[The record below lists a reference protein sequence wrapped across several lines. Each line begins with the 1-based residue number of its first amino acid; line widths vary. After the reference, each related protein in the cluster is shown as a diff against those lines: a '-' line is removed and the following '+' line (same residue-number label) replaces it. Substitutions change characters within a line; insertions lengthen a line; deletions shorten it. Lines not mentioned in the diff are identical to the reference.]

1 MIGKI
6 KGTVSEIDGN
16 VVLIETFSG
25 LFYKVYF
32 TNALLGTIVE
42 NDEVEVYT
50 YHLIRED
57 AQMLFGFEHKKEYR
71 LFELLLTV
79 QGVGPK
85 SAFMIVSESTG
96 DKIINAVRQNNHAYF
111 TRIKGLGKKT
121 ALKIILELSQKF
133 HSEFTLLPDI
143 PFSNEDQTVHDA
155 LLSLGFESKDIGD
168 VLPKISKDASIEDKL
183 KEAISIISSRT

>member
-16 VVLIETFSG
+16 EVLIETVSG

-32 TNALLGTIVE
+32 TNALLETIVE

-57 AQMLFGFEHKKEYR
+57 SQMLFGFEHKKEYR

-96 DKIINAVRQNNHAYF
+96 DKIINAVRQNDHAYF

-168 VLPKISKDASIEDKL
+168 ILSKISKDASIEDKL
-183 KEAISIISSRT
+183 KEAIGLISSRT